1 MFVNPVMHNYTFA
14 ILNYCDGSSGTSALE
29 EPMEGVCE
37 SIENAPDKLY
47 FRGKYIKEAAF
58 EQLVKRGI
66 MNAENVV
73 IAGNSAG
80 ALAAQLHANFYK
92 ERLPNA
98 RVTGLSDSGI
108 FLDYDT
114 GEQDMHMGGS
124 KNRHAHTHT
133 HSLTNGH
140 MWRGRTTRRT
150 TAFGSLFT
158 GTAHQSPTLAPL
170 THGCLL

>member
-114 GEQDMHMGGS
+114 GEQDVTCIWVEARTGMLIS
-124 KNRHAHTHT
+124 TRT
-133 HSLTNGH
+133 HS
-140 MWRGRTTRRT
+140 RTGICGGGAPPAGQLPSDHFSQGPRT
-150 TAFGSLFT
+150 SLPRSR
-158 GTAHQSPTLAPL
+158 H
-170 THGCLL
+170 

>member
-37 SIENAPDKLY
+37 SIENTPDKLY

-114 GEQDMHMGGS
+114 GEQDVTCIWVEARTGMLI
-124 KNRHAHTHT
+124 RTLT
-133 HSLTNGH
+133 HS
-140 MWRGRTTRRT
+140 RTGICGGGAPPAGQLPSDHFSQGPRT
-150 TAFGSLFT
+150 SLPRSR
-158 GTAHQSPTLAPL
+158 H
-170 THGCLL
+170 